1 MTFEEIKKVFIK
13 YNGSLFA
20 MAREEKEAYENYK
33 KLNVSEE
40 TVEKWR
46 QEIFYDLWGQLE
58 INGSSVLFNKMYSLL
73 ESKHNKKNLLMLRDA
88 LYKVNYDNPKIN
100 VSISETVLGRKELS
114 EKSGMV
120 FWAYDLGEQEIAKEL
135 LQFVWRIAAVQTSD
149 EHIKF
154 RLERAK
160 KKCYLISSK
169 INYLTFPD

>member
-73 ESKHNKKNLLMLRDA
+73 ESKHNKKI
-88 LYKVNYDNPKIN
+88 Y
-100 VSISETVLGRKELS
+100 
-114 EKSGMV
+114 
-120 FWAYDLGEQEIAKEL
+120 
-135 LQFVWRIAAVQTSD
+135 
-149 EHIKF
+149 
-154 RLERAK
+154 
-160 KKCYLISSK
+160 
-169 INYLTFPD
+169 

>member
-1 MTFEEIKKVFIK
+1 
-13 YNGSLFA
+13 
-20 MAREEKEAYENYK
+20 
-33 KLNVSEE
+33 
-40 TVEKWR
+40 
-46 QEIFYDLWGQLE
+46 
-58 INGSSVLFNKMYSLL
+58 
-73 ESKHNKKNLLMLRDA
+73 MLRDA
-88 LYKVNYDNPKIN
+88 LYKMNYDNPKIN

-160 KKCYLISSK
+160 KNVI
-169 INYLTFPD
+169 